1 MLPTDDLR
9 ERMRLRLAN
18 QAPVP
23 RVEADRS
30 GVHELVWNSVLETL
44 SVGSTLLEIAP
55 PPVTFQRVAPSVA
68 DTTPVEVIPEAPAAP
83 DAFAADAPVV
93 DAQVDVEPVVVE
105 PAVVEPEVVEPAA
118 VETAVVE
125 PVAEEPVIVAPVVV
139 APVLPAAAAPV
150 LPDDLAPIVPS
161 MPVLA
166 PRTRAAPA
174 RVVPVGD
181 DVVAVAVAS
190 RSKAAKR
197 NASRVVAPAQHKQLH
212 RHRHPFRT
220 LFRFVL
226 VVGLL
231 GGAGYA
237 GWYKFIRKNVVWAED
252 VRSSAAF
259 VEHAVNGHFAQTVP
273 VVTLPVPE
281 YEVELG
287 VNALSRLDPTNEAL
301 DLLNFRAVG
310 LLTGAPSAAAVGHVL
325 APSTTAF
332 YDGRTAS
339 IYRLDG
345 VTSTFQTG
353 LLRALTVAI
362 VDQHVHFTRTM
373 NTLSPSQRMGFWAM
387 IDGVAAEVVAAKRGT
402 DPTLVAGE
410 ATDLQARLDAAGV
423 DQGDIPWYLSGIVGA
438 TDVADART
446 GAASST
452 GLLQGLVPPSNDAVF
467 FDPAQSTAPSAAAP
481 APGAP
486 PSGEVLGMEF
496 WYDAMVPTLG
506 LDAARSAALL
516 WTGDDSSTSMV
527 NGQACIRSTIFT
539 ATVETEAMLAHVL
552 HDWVATRPASSAATV
567 QPATDGTASVLLSMC
582 EPTEGEQA
590 APSGSIVDMHVFF
603 QRSATER
610 AVLKRVSELAQPGA
624 TVSPACVVAATRNGA
639 IGNLDVLSTEPVQVT
654 SLSNVA
660 AFCRGG

>member
-1 MLPTDDLR
+1 MPATDDLR

-23 RVEADRS
+23 RVEPERN
-30 GVHELVWNSVLETL
+30 GVHQLVWNSVLETL

-55 PPVTFQRVAPSVA
+55 PPVTFQRVAPTVA
-68 DTTPVEVIPEAPAAP
+68 DTTPAEAVP
-83 DAFAADAPVV
+83 
-93 DAQVDVEPVVVE
+93 EPVVGVAPVEAADQQLAIQEPVAIGQPVAVEQPVIEQPAIEE
-105 PAVVEPEVVEPAA
+105 PAVVAPA
-118 VETAVVE
+118 
-125 PVAEEPVIVAPVVV
+125 
-139 APVLPAAAAPV
+139 LPAAPAPV
-150 LPDDLAPIVPS
+150 LPDSLAPIVPS

-166 PRTRAAPA
+166 PRSRATPE
-174 RVVPVGD
+174 RVVPMGD

-190 RSKAAKR
+190 RSKAARRGKQ
-197 NASRVVAPAQHKQLH
+197 RVVTPARHKKLH
-212 RHRHPFRT
+212 GQRHPFRA
-220 LFRFVL
+220 LFRVVL

-237 GWYKFIRKNVVWAED
+237 GWYRFIRKDVAWAAD
-252 VRSSAAF
+252 VRPSAVF
-259 VEHAVNGHFAQTVP
+259 VEHAVNGRFAETVP
-273 VVTLPVPE
+273 VVTLPTPE

-301 DLLNFRAVG
+301 DLLDFRAVG
-310 LLTGAPSAAAVGHVL
+310 LLSGAPSAASVGHIL
-325 APSTTAF
+325 APSMTAF

-345 VTSTFQTG
+345 ATSTFQTG

-373 NTLSPSQRMGFWAM
+373 ASLSPSQRMGFWAM
-387 IDGVAAEVVAAKRGT
+387 IDGVAAQVVAAKRIA

-410 ATDLQARLDAAGV
+410 AGDLQARLDAAGV

-438 TDVADART
+438 ADVVDARSAGVART
-446 GAASST
+446 D
-452 GLLQGLVPPSNDAVF
+452 LLHGLVPPPNDAEF
-467 FDPAQSTAPSAAAP
+467 FDPAQSTTTPPPAAP
-481 APGAP
+481 VP
-486 PSGEVLGMEF
+486 PTTSPTGEALGMEF

-506 LDAARSAALL
+506 LDGARNAALL
-516 WTGDDSSTSMV
+516 WTGDDSSTSSV
-527 NGQACIRSTIFT
+527 NGQACIRSTIHT

-552 HDWVATRPASSAATV
+552 HDWAATRPASSAASV
-567 QPATDGTASVLLSMC
+567 QPATDGTPSVLLSMC
-582 EPTEGEQA
+582 EPSEGEQA

-610 AVLKRVSELAQPGA
+610 AVLKRVSELAPPGA

-639 IGNLDVLSTEPVQVT
+639 IGNLDVVSTEPVQVT

-660 AFCRGG
+660 VFCKGG